1 MLIKTTNDAP
11 FLSEINM
18 VPLIDVSLVLLII
31 FMIITPVMMMNSIR
45 VQLPQ
50 SSSENQVPTK
60 NMFITVKQDGTVFL
74 NNEPVTQGLLTD
86 KITLLMEQRPECAVI
101 YADRQLAV
109 SLLVD
114 VIDQVEAGGM
124 HNISLTTEHRQ
135 QPQST
140 TPGNPHTTNNS

>member
-1 MLIKTTNDAP
+1 MHIKTTNDAP

-50 SSSENQVPTK
+50 SSSENQLPTK
-60 NMFITVKQDGTVFL
+60 NMIITVKQDGTVFL
-74 NNEPVTQGLLTD
+74 NNEQVTQGLLTD

-135 QPQST
+135 QPQSA
-140 TPGNPHTTNNS
+140 TPGSPLTTNNS